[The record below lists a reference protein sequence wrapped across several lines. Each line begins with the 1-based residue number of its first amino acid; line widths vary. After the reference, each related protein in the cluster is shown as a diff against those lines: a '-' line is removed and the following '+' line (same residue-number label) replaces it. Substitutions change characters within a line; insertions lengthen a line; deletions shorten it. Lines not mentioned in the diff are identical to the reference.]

1 MADLRVEAARY
12 WEMGFNIVALFFE
25 NKSGKVEKR
34 AFVEWGKWHRER
46 QTEEEFNSQPW
57 ERADGFGV
65 VCSYPN
71 RDGLYLA
78 VVDYD
83 IKGVS
88 EEAKARGKALLSKFL
103 ITQMEQT
110 VSGGIHLVY
119 LSRVKPRSISE
130 FHGSH
135 GLELISTGKL
145 VVMAPSKGYRRLNDN
160 PPRVVE
166 DVESLFYEVLG
177 VEDRRAVA
185 GKGGEPE
192 VLEKWLS
199 RLKQHLKVKGEGG
212 QYVYCHCPFHPPDNH
227 PSFAINKLKFYAVD
241 YHDCRVYSL
250 RELAEALGVQLEE
263 AKEAEVEEE
272 EARTV
277 RVCFAELSDG
287 RLIEQA
293 FDGEKTFFLIYNPK
307 TDAVEKAE
315 SVEDNGVVY
324 KPIESPEL
332 SHKTVLLP
340 SDVEEYGSEEA
351 LTREIMDFL
360 DRWHEPPDFTSRV
373 LDVYYCF
380 LTYIQDLI
388 PQLPYR
394 RVLASWGKGKSAWID
409 AVGSICYRPV
419 LLAGSD
425 TDKSIVRRM
434 HLWRGTYLVDEADF
448 ANSNLYAF
456 IIKILNIGF
465 DRRKGWYYRCDEDN
479 PKRVLGYYVY
489 GAKLLA
495 TRSRYKDVALES
507 RCLTTIGRENTKPIP
522 LFRMERF
529 EAEAQRLRNKLI
541 LWRFRNYY
549 RVKEEAKKLEQPE
562 IAEKLYDGADK
573 VSSRVKQ
580 VILPLWLVMGEQM
593 REQLVALAKTFDE
606 RLKAEDSEYLLEL
619 ETREA
624 VARLVENSPEWVNV
638 VKVLNVLYMRGGREE
653 EFYSIQLS
661 ALSKEILKLRGV
673 KEEDITVKDITSVSK
688 TLSKLFESRLG
699 FAIKVGKARKRE
711 VLIPVEWVKAEKIMG
726 LEDFFEKTG
735 GALTIGNSPTS
746 EVEGGSHIKDVQNV

>member
-1 MADLRVEAARY
+1 MLDLKVEAYRY
-12 WEMGFNIVALFFE
+12 WQMGFNVVALFFE
-25 NKSGKVEKR
+25 DKGGKVEKR

-46 QTEEEFNSQPW
+46 QSEEEFNSQPW

-65 VCSYPN
+65 VCSFPN
-71 RDGLYLA
+71 KDGLFLA

-83 IKGVS
+83 VKGVD
-88 EEAKARGKALLSKFL
+88 EGAKAKGKALLSKFPV
-103 ITQMEQT
+103 TQMEQT
-110 VSGGIHLVY
+110 VSDGTHLVY
-119 LSRVKPRSISE
+119 LSRVKPSRSISE

-135 GLELISTGKL
+135 GLELIATGKL
-145 VVMAPSKGYRRLNDN
+145 CVMAPSRGYKRLNDN

-166 DVESLFYEVLG
+166 DVESLFCEVLG
-177 VEDRRAVA
+177 VEDRRVEA
-185 GKGGEPE
+185 GKGGEKE

-199 RLKQHLKVKGEGG
+199 RLKQHLKVKGEGS

-250 RELAEALGVQLEE
+250 KELAEILGVQLEE
-263 AKEAEVEEE
+263 ADVEGE
-272 EARTV
+272 EAKVV

-293 FDGEKTFFLIYNPK
+293 FNSEKTFFLIYNPK
-307 TDAVEKAE
+307 MDTVEKAE

-332 SHKTVLLP
+332 ANKTVLFP
-340 SDVEEYGSEEA
+340 SGVEEYGNEEA
-351 LTREIMDFL
+351 LTSEVTMFL
-360 DRWHEPPDFTSRV
+360 DKWHEPPDSASRV

-409 AVGSICYRPV
+409 ALGSICYRPV

-434 HLWRGTYLVDEADF
+434 HLWRGTYLIDEADF
-448 ANSNLYAF
+448 ASSNLYAF

-529 EAEAQRLRNKLI
+529 EEEAQRLRNKLI

-549 RVKEEAKKLEQPE
+549 RVKEEAKRLEQPE
-562 IAEKLYDGADK
+562 IAEKLYDGADR

-593 REQLVALAKTFDE
+593 RERLVALAKTFDE

-624 VARLVENSPEWVNV
+624 VTKLVENSSEGVNK
-638 VKVLNVLYMRGGREE
+638 VKVLNVLYMREGREE
-653 EFYSIQLS
+653 EFYSVQLS
-661 ALSKEILKLRGV
+661 VLSREILKLRGM
-673 KEEDITVKDITSVSK
+673 KEEDITVKEVTSVSK

-699 FAIKVGKARKRE
+699 FAIKVGKARRRE
-711 VLIPVEWVKAEKIMG
+711 VLIPVEWVKTEKIVE
-726 LEDFFEKTG
+726 LEDFFE
-735 GALTIGNSPTS
+735 
-746 EVEGGSHIKDVQNV
+746 EGGSHNKNVQNLHLVHPTPSVSELL

>member
-1 MADLRVEAARY
+1 R
-12 WEMGFNIVALFFE
+12 F
-25 NKSGKVEKR
+25 
-34 AFVEWGKWHRER
+34 
-46 QTEEEFNSQPW
+46 P
-57 ERADGFGV
+57 
-65 VCSYPN
+65 
-71 RDGLYLA
+71 
-78 VVDYD
+78 
-83 IKGVS
+83 
-88 EEAKARGKALLSKFL
+88 

-119 LSRVKPRSISE
+119 LSRVKPSRSISE

-135 GLELISTGKL
+135 GLELIATGKL
-145 VVMAPSKGYRRLNDN
+145 CVMAPSKGYKRLNDN

-177 VEDRRAVA
+177 VEDRRAIA

-199 RLKQHLKVKGEGG
+199 RLKQHLKVKGEGS
-212 QYVYCHCPFHPPDNH
+212 QYVYCHCPFHPPDNN

-250 RELAEALGVQLEE
+250 KELAEALGVQLEE

-307 TDAVEKAE
+307 TDTVEKAE

-351 LTREIMDFL
+351 LTREVMDFL
-360 DRWHEPPDFTSRV
+360 DRWHEPPDSASRV

-409 AVGSICYRPV
+409 ALGSICYRPV

-529 EAEAQRLRNKLI
+529 EEEAQRLRNKLI

-562 IAEKLYDGADK
+562 IAEKLYDGADR

-593 REQLVALAKTFDE
+593 REELVALAKTFDE

-624 VARLVENSPEWVNV
+624 VARLVENSPEGVNV

-726 LEDFFEKTG
+726 LEDFFE
-735 GALTIGNSPTS
+735 
-746 EVEGGSHIKDVQNV
+746 EGGSHNKNVQNVHYVHPSPSIGELLGEFRRAYPDCFNNVEFYVWFTRRGLRGEEAEALFKQLVERGEVFSTYEGVWRWA